1 MVCTVYCSLSW
12 GSCSSA
18 DCSFSCSSSSDDDSR
33 PGVTIL
39 RDVYTSVSLKQ
50 TLDGRDIKTSLTL
63 KKLRS
68 QLGLVQQ
75 EPVMFERSIREN
87 IAYGD
92 NTREIPLQEIV
103 TAAQMANVHTFI
115 AGLPSGYETVLEAG
129 SAALSGGQK
138 QRVAIARALIRNPRV
153 LLLDEATSALDA
165 ASEKVVQAALE
176 VASKDRTTIIIAHRL
191 ATIRHADL
199 ICVLDKGVIAES
211 GTHEEL
217 VRKRGLYWELLQQQ
231 GPNGA

>member
-1 MVCTVYCSLSW
+1 M
-12 GSCSSA
+12 
-18 DCSFSCSSSSDDDSR
+18 
-33 PGVTIL
+33 VTIL

-92 NTREIPLQEIV
+92 NTREVPLQEIV

-115 AGLPSGYETVLEAG
+115 AGLPSV
-129 SAALSGGQK
+129 S
-138 QRVAIARALIRNPRV
+138 
-153 LLLDEATSALDA
+153 
-165 ASEKVVQAALE
+165 
-176 VASKDRTTIIIAHRL
+176 
-191 ATIRHADL
+191 
-199 ICVLDKGVIAES
+199 
-211 GTHEEL
+211 
-217 VRKRGLYWELLQQQ
+217 
-231 GPNGA
+231 